1 MTHKQPIKILAV
13 LFPLILKLKI
23 NIYLPLNN
31 LFYISLLF
39 KYEIMIDNFIFL
51 IYIVIKKEGD
61 IEMEN
66 ENKQKNT
73 TLIVVI
79 VILSI
84 VIIALMGG
92 IIFLALK
99 DNNIEME
106 KQAKNEVENIEQ
118 PLEESNVLSQEN
130 SNNITNDQNTNTI
143 TPPVTN
149 NSGEARESSIT
160 NPLQIGEWGIAS
172 KYNTNTKGDQNV
184 NIRVTNVIRGEEAK
198 KMAKDY
204 MSSGSS
210 IYKYEDPTA
219 YLEWAV
225 IEYDVDFGNTFQ
237 MGELGANP
245 NVNGDITGLDGTSIK
260 YNGITYISSVIEIGS
275 RDYIKTK
282 TGSGKLLTQLPIGC
296 TDYLIQ
302 FGTYNGTNA
311 YIRGK

>member
-1 MTHKQPIKILAV
+1 
-13 LFPLILKLKI
+13 
-23 NIYLPLNN
+23 
-31 LFYISLLF
+31 
-39 KYEIMIDNFIFL
+39 
-51 IYIVIKKEGD
+51 
-61 IEMEN
+61 MEN

-79 VILSI
+79 VILAI

-143 TPPVTN
+143 TPPATN

>member
-1 MTHKQPIKILAV
+1 
-13 LFPLILKLKI
+13 
-23 NIYLPLNN
+23 
-31 LFYISLLF
+31 
-39 KYEIMIDNFIFL
+39 
-51 IYIVIKKEGD
+51 
-61 IEMEN
+61 MEN

-79 VILSI
+79 VILAI
-84 VIIALMGG
+84 VVVALMGG
-92 IIFLALK
+92 ILFLALR
-99 DNNIEME
+99 DNNAGVEN
-106 KQAKNEVENIEQ
+106 QAKNEMENVEQ
-118 PLEESNVLSQEN
+118 PLVENNLVPQEN
-130 SNNITNDQNTNTI
+130 LNNVTNNENTNTT
-143 TPPVTN
+143 TPTTPTTPTN
-149 NSGEARESSIT
+149 TDSGSAKESSIE

-172 KYNTNTKGDQNV
+172 KYNTKTSGDQNV

-198 KMAKDY
+198 KMAKEY
-204 MSSGSS
+204 MTSGSS
-210 IYKYEDPTA
+210 IYKYEDPKA
-219 YLEWAV
+219 YQEWAV
-225 IEYDVDFGNTFQ
+225 IEYDVDFGNTFE
-237 MGELGANP
+237 MSEIGASP